1 MYHYGRVQT
10 LSSADILMRR
20 LCLYYALFSFSNFGL
35 YAIILCQFQNDLTEL
50 QIGLG
55 TGIYLAILIVS
66 LVTCNLI
73 ELEFTIYQSF
83 QSKYPLSDFINQI
96 GSYSDRVFIC
106 IILSLF
112 LSTVIGFTASGAAE
126 THPSLVY
133 LVKSVFILLS
143 ILANVCTVIL
153 LIISMS
159 FRIRRRAI
167 ADEVICI
174 GRIDYKSPDKDL
186 YCPVRKAPAYFWHFV
201 FHKNTDASD
210 E

>member
-1 MYHYGRVQT
+1 MYHNGRVQT
-10 LSSADILMRR
+10 LSPVDILMRR
-20 LCLYYALFSFSNFGL
+20 LCLYYVIFSFSNFGL
-35 YAIILCQFQNDLTEL
+35 YAIILYQFRNDLTKL
-50 QIGLG
+50 QIGFV
-55 TGIYLAILIVS
+55 IYLAILGVS

-83 QSKYPLSDFINQI
+83 QSKRPLSDFVNQI
-96 GSYSDRVFIC
+96 GDYGDRVFIC

-126 THPSLVY
+126 THPSLFY

-143 ILANVCTVIL
+143 ILANVCTIIL
-153 LIISMS
+153 LIIPMGL
-159 FRIRRRAI
+159 RIRRRAI